1 MVTKLLVIG
10 FVLSKFLSIINPDD
24 LNINLLGLIMETLA
38 SPLLWTAFAVS
49 VFAALAIDFVGL
61 NKNGQQTVSFKSA
74 LKWSLVW
81 FSLALAFG
89 ALLWWETTNTFG
101 SAVATEKAAEY
112 FTGYLVEKSLA
123 VDNVFVFLM
132 IFSYFALPI
141 HLQRRVLLYGIL
153 GAIILRAVMIF
164 VGGWLLTEF
173 HWLMYVFGG
182 FLVLM
187 GIKMWQGAD
196 EDASLDDNKLLN
208 WLKNHIPLSK
218 DYDGE
223 KFFTWENG
231 KRVATPLFLVLIFV
245 ELSDVIFAVDSI
257 PAIFAITSDPFIVL
271 TSNIYAILGLRAMYF
286 MLAGVADKFSLLNYG
301 LAIVL
306 VFIGTKMLLL
316 DVFKI
321 PALVS
326 LAVIVTI
333 LSITM
338 WLSWHKAKKELKS

>member
-1 MVTKLLVIG
+1 
-10 FVLSKFLSIINPDD
+10 
-24 LNINLLGLIMETLA
+24 
-38 SPLLWTAFAVS
+38 
-49 VFAALAIDFVGL
+49 
-61 NKNGQQTVSFKSA
+61 
-74 LKWSLVW
+74 
-81 FSLALAFG
+81 
-89 ALLWWETTNTFG
+89 
-101 SAVATEKAAEY
+101 
-112 FTGYLVEKSLA
+112 
-123 VDNVFVFLM
+123 
-132 IFSYFALPI
+132 
-141 HLQRRVLLYGIL
+141 LQRRVLLYGIL

-173 HWLMYVFGG
+173 HWLMYVFGA
-182 FLVLM
+182 FLILM
-187 GIKMWQGAD
+187 GWKMWQGAD
-196 EDASLDDNKLLN
+196 EDTSLDDNKLLS
-208 WLKNHIPLSK
+208 WLKSHIPLSK
-218 DYDGE
+218 NYDGE

-231 KRVATPLFLVLIFV
+231 KRVATPLFLVLVFV

-326 LAVIVTI
+326 LVVIVTI
-333 LSITM
+333 LAVTM
-338 WLSWHKAKKELKS
+338 WLSIHKAKKEANK